1 MGTMGLTAHS
11 TWRYALPANL
21 GIVHSMNP
29 DPYRGPWGGGH
40 CRDSPVQADRTCGCP
55 PQGCIA
61 GDNYVE
67 QIEDVLRHCVAKKG
81 IAGFFA
87 ESIQGVGGS
96 VQFPKNFLARAFE
109 AVRRRGGL
117 CISDEVQTGFGRTGT
132 HFWGFEGHNVVP
144 DIVTMAKGIGNG
156 FPLAA
161 VVTTKEV
168 AEKMGNAL
176 HFNTF
181 GGNPMASA
189 VGIAVLDALEEDKCQ
204 EVSKEVGTYF
214 LEKLVNLVDTTKIV
228 GDVRG
233 KGLMI
238 GIEMVAD
245 KTSKTP
251 LPGDKMMDVWEL
263 TKEAGVLLG
272 KGGYYGNV
280 FRIKPPMCIT
290 KEDVDFTV
298 DALEQAVRK
307 IEAEL

>member
-1 MGTMGLTAHS
+1 MG
-11 TWRYALPANL
+11 
-21 GIVHSMNP
+21 
-29 DPYRGPWGGGH
+29 
-40 CRDSPVQADRTCGCP
+40 
-55 PQGCIA
+55 
-61 GDNYVE
+61 
-67 QIEDVLRHCVAKKG
+67 
-81 IAGFFA
+81 
-87 ESIQGVGGS
+87 
-96 VQFPKNFLARAFE
+96 
-109 AVRRRGGL
+109 
-117 CISDEVQTGFGRTGT
+117 
-132 HFWGFEGHNVVP
+132 
-144 DIVTMAKGIGNG
+144 
-156 FPLAA
+156 
-161 VVTTKEV
+161 
-168 AEKMGNAL
+168 
-176 HFNTF
+176 
-181 GGNPMASA
+181 
-189 VGIAVLDALEEDKCQ
+189 DKCQ
-204 EVSKEVGTYF
+204 EVSREVGTYF
-214 LEKLVNLVDTTKIV
+214 LEKLVGL